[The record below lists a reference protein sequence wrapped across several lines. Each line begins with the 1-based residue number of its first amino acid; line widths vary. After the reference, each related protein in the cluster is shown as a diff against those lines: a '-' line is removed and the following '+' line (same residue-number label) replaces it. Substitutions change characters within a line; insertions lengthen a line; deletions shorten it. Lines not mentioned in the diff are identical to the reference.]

1 MKIEEA
7 EMRKGVYVNI
17 GKRSGKAYRRASEL
31 VQEIFEIYP
40 NQTIFVLS
48 LENYQEM
55 MAKERC
61 RAIDDFA
68 EMLKNR
74 IDANMKQVLK
84 HNLDLDMANL
94 DKSDIDEVARDIK
107 GVNE

>member
-1 MKIEEA
+1 
-7 EMRKGVYVNI
+7 MRKEVFVNI

-40 NQTIFVLS
+40 NQTIFVFS

-55 MAKERC
+55 MAQERC

-68 EMLKNR
+68 EKMRNLNTLNCFMDYVADE
-74 IDANMKQVLK
+74 IDLEELMHYASEEIAEQLREGQKK
-84 HNLDLDMANL
+84 
-94 DKSDIDEVARDIK
+94 
-107 GVNE
+107 